1 MKGKI
6 NNKNIVFWGGKA
18 ACGTTSNLAAL
29 ASYMAYFHGYRMRL
43 CQTEGTTLRTYF
55 TESALEVTQRK
66 GMFLRN
72 TGSIDEQRKM
82 TFIDCGRRT
91 DEWTRQIMKKADLK
105 RFICEKYSKACFQ
118 IRNEWMVNH
127 SSCVIAVYNGETGG
141 TRNTIAY
148 ANKNKVEVLNV
159 LEG

>member
-1 MKGKI
+1 
-6 NNKNIVFWGGKA
+6 
-18 ACGTTSNLAAL
+18 
-29 ASYMAYFHGYRMRL
+29 
-43 CQTEGTTLRTYF
+43 
-55 TESALEVTQRK
+55 
-66 GMFLRN
+66 
-72 TGSIDEQRKM
+72 
-82 TFIDCGRRT
+82 
-91 DEWTRQIMKKADLK
+91 MKKADLK
-105 RFICEKYSKACFQ
+105 RFICVKYSKACFQ

>member
-1 MKGKI
+1 MLD
-6 NNKNIVFWGGKA
+6 KA
-18 ACGTTSNLAAL
+18 ISEAIRA
-29 ASYMAYFHGYRMRL
+29 GY
-43 CQTEGTTLRTYF
+43 
-55 TESALEVTQRK
+55 S
-66 GMFLRN
+66 
-72 TGSIDEQRKM
+72 
-82 TFIDCGRRT
+82 TFISGMARGVDIWAAEIVLKYRDAGAPIKLICASPFEGFETSRKA
-91 DEWTRQIMKKADLK
+91 EWQNRYNAIMKKADLK

>member
-1 MKGKI
+1 MQTKYI
-6 NNKNIVFWGGKA
+6 RP
-18 ACGTTSNLAAL
+18 AL
-29 ASYMAYFHGYRMRL
+29 IQSQLFNA
-43 CQTEGTTLRTYF
+43 
-55 TESALEVTQRK
+55 
-66 GMFLRN
+66 
-72 TGSIDEQRKM
+72 
-82 TFIDCGRRT
+82 
-91 DEWTRQIMKKADLK
+91 IMKKADLK

-127 SSCVIAVYNGETGG
+127 SSCVIAVYNGKTGG